1 MIHVWKIAVR
11 EYSAYVR
18 TVGFWLSILLL
29 PVGFSTLAIA
39 PMIIRRSTPPPALA
53 VVDLTTRRLAPEIAR
68 EIRAEGTGAEPPP
81 RLVPAPG
88 APFADASDAAR
99 RLKPFL
105 AGSRALRDGAL
116 LDVVAILRP
125 VGGAVAVDIW
135 SRQVADR
142 QVAGMVGDAVDRA
155 LRRQA
160 LARAGVDPAV
170 VAAIDHV
177 SASVT
182 DFSPRAAEGKVAL
195 RDRLPGLVGLCM
207 GFLLWMS
214 VLTGAGMLLG
224 SVIEEKSSRIL
235 EILLSSVS
243 VPQIMAGKI
252 LGVAGVTATVL
263 ALWMAIAGVVIG
275 VRYPSVGADLLDILL
290 AKGLLAY
297 FAVYFI
303 GGYLMF
309 ATLYVTI
316 GAFCESPREAQTL
329 LGPMMIVIS
338 LPLMFLGQALTRP
351 DAPLLTVLAFIPPF
365 TPFMMVARVAAA
377 PPLWQVA
384 ATIVLMAATTALE
397 LWVAVPAFR
406 SGALTSGRFELRA
419 FLAGLT
425 RRLD

>member
-1 MIHVWKIAVR
+1 MTHVWKIAAR
-11 EYSAYVR
+11 EYSAYVH

-39 PMIIRRSTPPPALA
+39 PMVMQRSTPPPALA
-53 VVDLTTRRLAPEIAR
+53 VVDLTSRGLAPEIAL
-68 EIRAEGTGAEPPP
+68 EVRAQGTGTTPAA
-81 RLVPAPG
+81 RLVAAPR
-88 APFADASDAAR
+88 APFADAADAAR

-105 AGSRALRDGAL
+105 TGSRPLPEGGL

-125 VGGAVAVDIW
+125 AGGSVAVDIW

-142 QVAGMVGDAVDRA
+142 SVAGLVSDAVNRA

-182 DFSPRAAEGKVAL
+182 DFSPKAAEGKVAL
-195 RDRLPGLVGLCM
+195 RDRLPGVVGLGM

-214 VLTGAGMLLG
+214 ILTGAGMLLG

-243 VPQIMAGKI
+243 VPEIMAGKI
-252 LGVAGVTATVL
+252 LGVAGVTGTVL
-263 ALWMAIAGVVIG
+263 AFWMSIAGVVIG
-275 VRYPSVGADLLDILL
+275 VRFPSVGADLVDILL

-297 FAVYFI
+297 FAAYFI
-303 GGYLMF
+303 GGYMMF

-329 LGPMMIVIS
+329 LGPMMIIMS
-338 LPLMFLGQALTRP
+338 IPLMFMTQALTRP
-351 DAPLLTVLAFIPPF
+351 DAPLLTALAFIPPF
-365 TPFMMVARVAAA
+365 TPFMMVARVATD

-384 ATIVLMAATTALE
+384 ATFALIVGTTALE
-397 LWVAVPAFR
+397 LWVAIPAFR
-406 SGALTSGRFELRA
+406 SGALTNSRFELRT
-419 FLAGLT
+419 FFAGLT

>member
-1 MIHVWKIAVR
+1 LTHVWKIAAR
-11 EYSAYVR
+11 EYAAYVQ
-18 TVGFWLSILLL
+18 TLGFWLSILLL
-29 PVGFSTLAIA
+29 PIGFSALAIA
-39 PMIIRRSTPPPALA
+39 PALMRHSTPPPALA
-53 VVDLTTRRLAPEIAR
+53 VVDLTARRLAPEIAR
-68 EIRAEGTGAEPPP
+68 AIQAETTGGAPPA
-81 RLVPAPG
+81 RLVAAPG
-88 APFADASDAAR
+88 GPFADAQDASR
-99 RLKPFL
+99 RLRPYL
-105 AGSRALRDGAL
+105 AGSRSLPNGDR

-125 VGGAVAVDIW
+125 VGGTVAVDIW

-142 QVAGMVGDAVDRA
+142 QVAGLVGDAVDRT

-160 LARAGVDPAV
+160 LARAGFDPAT

-182 DFSPRAAEGKVAL
+182 DYSPKAAQGRVAL

-214 VLTGAGMLLG
+214 ILTGAGMLLG

-235 EILLSSVS
+235 EILLTSVS
-243 VPQIMAGKI
+243 VPEVMAGKI
-252 LGVAGVTATVL
+252 LGVAGVTGTVL
-263 ALWMAIAGVVIG
+263 ALWITIAGLVIG
-275 VRYPSVGADLLDILL
+275 ARFPSLGADLVDILL
-290 AKGLLAY
+290 ARGLAAY
-297 FAVYFI
+297 FAVYFL

-338 LPLMFLGQALTRP
+338 IPLMFLGEALSRP
-351 DAPLLTVLAFIPPF
+351 DAPLLTVLSFIPPF
-365 TPFMMVARVAAA
+365 TPFIMVARVAAA

-384 ATIVLMAATTALE
+384 ATLALMACATALE
-397 LWVAVPAFR
+397 LWIAIPAFR
-406 SGALTSGRFELRA
+406 SGALTSGRFELRT
-419 FLAGLT
+419 FLAGLS

>member
-1 MIHVWKIAVR
+1 MSRLWKIAGR
-11 EYSAYVR
+11 EYMAYIQ

-39 PMIIRRSTPPPALA
+39 PMVMRGSTPPPALA
-53 VVDLTTRRLAPEIAR
+53 VVDFSGRALTGDIAHAMR
-68 EIRAEGTGAEPPP
+68 PDGDGATPVA

-88 APFADASDAAR
+88 APFASPAVAAI
-99 RLKPFL
+99 RLKPYL
-105 AGSRALRDGAL
+105 GGPRKLPGGGQ
-116 LDVVAILRP
+116 LDVVAILKP
-125 VGGAVAVDIW
+125 VGGTVAVDVW

-142 QVAGMVGDAVDRA
+142 SVAGAVGAAVDKA

-160 LARAGVDPAV
+160 LARAGVDPSL

-182 DFSPRAAEGKVAL
+182 DFSPKAVDGKVAM
-195 RDRLPGLVGLCM
+195 RDRLPGVVGLAM

-235 EILLSSVS
+235 EILLSSAS
-243 VPQIMAGKI
+243 VPEIMAGKI
-252 LGVAGVTATVL
+252 LGVAAVTGTVL
-263 ALWMAIAGVVIG
+263 AFWMTIAAGVIA
-275 VRYPSVGADLLDILL
+275 VRFPSVAGDLAAILL
-290 AKGLLAY
+290 AKGLLVY
-297 FAVYFI
+297 FAIYFL

-329 LGPMMIVIS
+329 LGPMMIIMS
-338 LPLMFLGQALTRP
+338 IPLVFMGQALTRP
-351 DAPLLTVLAFIPPF
+351 DSPLLTLLTFVPPF
-365 TPFMMVARVAAA
+365 TPFMMVARVATD

-384 ATIVLMAATTALE
+384 ATMALMAATTALE
-397 LWVAVPAFR
+397 LWIAIPAFR
-406 SGALTSGRFELRA
+406 SGALTSGRFELRT
-419 FLAGLT
+419 FLAGVT

>member
-1 MIHVWKIAVR
+1 MTHVWKIAAR
-11 EYSAYVR
+11 EYAAYVQ
-18 TVGFWLSILLL
+18 TLGFWLSILLL
-29 PVGFSTLAIA
+29 PVGFSTFAIA
-39 PMIIRRSTPPPALA
+39 PGIMRQSTPPPALA
-53 VVDLTTRRLAPEIAR
+53 VVDLTSRRLAPEIAR
-68 EIRAEGTGAEPPP
+68 EIRVETTGAAAPA
-81 RLVPAPG
+81 RLVATPG
-88 APFADASDAAR
+88 APFANAADAAR

-105 AGSRALRDGAL
+105 AGSRPLPDGGL

-125 VGGAVAVDIW
+125 VGGTVAVDIW

-142 QVAGMVGDAVDRA
+142 QVATLVGDAVDRA

-160 LARAGVDPAV
+160 LARAGVDPV
-170 VAAIDHV
+170 MVAAIDHV

-182 DFSPRAAEGKVAL
+182 DFSPKAAEGKVAL
-195 RDRLPGLVGLCM
+195 RDRLPGLVGLGM

-214 VLTGAGMLLG
+214 ILTGAGMLLG

-243 VPQIMAGKI
+243 VPQIIAGKI

-263 ALWMAIAGVVIG
+263 ALWITIAGIVVG
-275 VRYPSVGADLLDILL
+275 VRFPSVGADLVDILL
-290 AKGLLAY
+290 AKGLAAY

-303 GGYLMF
+303 GGYMMF

-329 LGPMMIVIS
+329 LGPMMVVIS
-338 LPLMFLGQALTRP
+338 VPLMFLGQALTRP
-351 DAPLLTVLAFIPPF
+351 DAPLLTALSFVPPF
-365 TPFMMVARVAAA
+365 TPFLMVARVAAG

-384 ATIVLMAATTALE
+384 ATLALMAGTTALE
-397 LWVAVPAFR
+397 LWVAIPAFR
-406 SGALTSGRFELRA
+406 SGALTSGRFDLRT